1 MRVYVNDHP
10 VELPRGMTVKHAII
24 HSGLLKE
31 IESSKRIYDEWGN
44 EVGLDGALEE
54 GIKIYVR

>member
-10 VELPRGMTVKHAII
+10 VELARGMTVKHAII

-31 IESSKRIYDEWGN
+31 IDASKRVYDEWGN
-44 EVGLDGALEE
+44 EMGLNGALDE
-54 GIKIYVR
+54 GMKIYVR